1 MSSNKKTY
9 KMIHDTG
16 EITGTPTEV
25 SVDNLFQYKRLYMI
39 MGTGIYSGNTASWWG
54 FNYRNNGANNTATN
68 NNRTTQLAQHGQSAL
83 VRQAGEQVFPSLF
96 MSYSGTSA
104 ITSMS
109 FRAILNT
116 GDYNLESA
124 YVEAQGHVN
133 GTGYR
138 HEYNGVDK
146 IEILRMDGFRFY
158 GGAGQ
163 NIGGGRIRVF
173 EIISEEG
180 KYLS

>member
-1 MSSNKKTY
+1 
-9 KMIHDTG
+9 
-16 EITGTPTEV
+16 
-25 SVDNLFQYKRLYMI
+25 
-39 MGTGIYSGNTASWWG
+39 
-54 FNYRNNGANNTATN
+54 
-68 NNRTTQLAQHGQSAL
+68 
-83 VRQAGEQVFPSLF
+83 
-96 MSYSGTSA
+96 
-104 ITSMS
+104 MS